1 VIRDADDDV
10 DRLDARCVLMLE
22 VTCHTLRSDPELRL
36 CEGLRLIEAARTAVS
51 RIAPAALTNF
61 DHSLLPRMRVVGSVS
76 TLSAERFGV
85 SDLPNLPVN

>member
-22 VTCHTLRSDPELRL
+22 VTCHTLRCDPELRL

-51 RIAPAALTNF
+51 RIAPGALTAF
-61 DHSLLPRMRVVGSVS
+61 DDRVLPQMRGI
-76 TLSAERFGV
+76 LMERFGV
-85 SDLPNLPVN
+85 SDLPALPVN